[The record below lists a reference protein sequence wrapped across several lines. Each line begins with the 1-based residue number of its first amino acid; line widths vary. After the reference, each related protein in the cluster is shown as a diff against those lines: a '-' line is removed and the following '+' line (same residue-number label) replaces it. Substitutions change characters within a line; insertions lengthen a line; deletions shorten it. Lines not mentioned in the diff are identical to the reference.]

1 MQNFIHYLEEM
12 DAVAQSSD
20 YDEKV
25 AVMRRFLNEFGTHFA
40 KTTKLGA
47 QIIFQRRFSSKTT
60 SAEQAQQRAECTEI
74 EVTIISNV
82 VLYALHFKLFYVF
95 QAAASLAVEGY
106 GYGVE
111 ASAEYANKECDNVKS
126 DSAFSES
133 ETFEAT
139 VTISRGSRPSSLDE
153 WLSSDFQPTPIQR
166 YYFISCF

>member
-60 SAEQAQQRAECTEI
+60 SAEQALQRAECTEI
-74 EVTIISNV
+74 EVTIIGNAI
-82 VLYALHFKLFYVF
+82 LYFNFNF
-95 QAAASLAVEGY
+95 
-106 GYGVE
+106 
-111 ASAEYANKECDNVKS
+111 
-126 DSAFSES
+126 FM
-133 ETFEAT
+133 
-139 VTISRGSRPSSLDE
+139 
-153 WLSSDFQPTPIQR
+153 
-166 YYFISCF
+166 YFRLQHLWQLKGMDMV